1 MREGL
6 TVKKPKKPGIFRDAS
21 LADQVADFSYA
32 PNDSLAQ
39 MIVDAW
45 TNGGVRTLLLQPGN
59 AKAMFAQRGFYW
71 NNTTKQP
78 IVISED
84 DYDNGYVL
92 TNPNDLV
99 FVLPN
104 HDGTCPPGRLSRY
117 CQIADGLYAQRNL
130 APSRLGLRRC
140 GTGLKQGQPAC
151 RIAPSKTI
159 AGKHSEVGGFKWHG
173 R

>member
-1 MREGL
+1 
-6 TVKKPKKPGIFRDAS
+6 
-21 LADQVADFSYA
+21 
-32 PNDSLAQ
+32 

-59 AKAMFAQRGFYW
+59 AKAMFAQRGFCW

-104 HDGTCPPGRLSRY
+104 HDGTCPPGQTRLDT
-117 CQIADGLYAQRNL
+117 AKLL
-130 APSRLGLRRC
+130 M
-140 GTGLKQGQPAC
+140 AC
-151 RIAPSKTI
+151 TPNGI
-159 AGKHSEVGGFKWHG
+159 
-173 R
+173 